1 MEALSP
7 RSLALTVIATLA
19 AWLTCS
25 IVLLAQNISSSVSGT
40 VIDSSGAPIPGAE
53 CILKNEANGVILNAQ
68 SDTSGTFT
76 FPTVFAGTYT
86 LTVRAAGFN
95 ALELKNIPV
104 TSSEF
109 RALGKISLQIGDL
122 RESVSVTADQDSV
135 QLMSAERS
143 GTVTGAQLNNIAL
156 KGRDFFAFL
165 STNQID
171 PNFGAYA
178 SARSPRMIQL
188 SLRVIF

>member
-104 TSSEF
+104 TSSKF

-122 RESVSVTADQDSV
+122 RESVSVTADQDCV

-143 GTVTGAQLNNIAL
+143 GTFFFSQEFTDIKRDYGTKFLYVPTALERKGDFSQSMRLRAAQE
-156 KGRDFFAFL
+156 
-165 STNQID
+165 
-171 PNFGAYA
+171 
-178 SARSPRMIQL
+178 
-188 SLRVIF
+188 